1 MEHDLTLVFDGK
13 LPSMNEIINK
23 DRANKYIGAKLK
35 KEFSK
40 IVGCAFKQQAKG
52 IRFDTHVTVTVHVYE
67 ANLKRDDDNVLFGA
81 SKIILD
87 VLQTLGIIKNDS
99 PRWCHLVMERFQSVD
114 KKYRTVVYIDA

>member
-1 MEHDLTLVFDGK
+1 MKHDLTLVFDGK

-23 DRANKYIGAKLK
+23 DRANKYIGANLK
-35 KEFSK
+35 KSFSK
-40 IVGCAFKQQAKG
+40 IVGTVFKQQAKG
-52 IRFDTHVTVTVHVYE
+52 VSFDTHVTVTVHVYE

-99 PRWCHLVMERFQSVD
+99 PKWCHLVMERFQSMD

>member
-1 MEHDLTLVFDGK
+1 MEHDLTLVFDDK
-13 LPSMNEIINK
+13 LPSMNEIIDKN
-23 DRANKYIGAKLK
+23 RTNRYAGANLK
-35 KEFSK
+35 KSFSK
-40 IVGCAFKQQAKG
+40 IVGTVFKQQAKG

-87 VLQTLGIIKNDS
+87 VLQSLGIIKNDS
-99 PRWCHLVMERFQSVD
+99 PKWCHLVMERFQSID

>member
-13 LPSMNEIINK
+13 LPSMNEIIDKN
-23 DRANKYIGAKLK
+23 RTNRYAGANLK
-35 KEFSK
+35 KSCSK
-40 IVGCAFKQQAKG
+40 IVGTVFKQQAKG
-52 IRFDTHVTVTVHVYE
+52 ISFDTHVTVTIHVYE

-87 VLQTLGIIKNDS
+87 VLQTLGIIMNDS
-99 PRWCHLVMERFQSVD
+99 PRWCHLVMERFQSID

>member
-1 MEHDLTLVFDGK
+1 MEHDLTLVFNDK

-40 IVGCAFKQQAKG
+40 IVGTVFKQQAKG
-52 IRFDTHVTVTVHVYE
+52 IHFDTHVTVTVHVYE
-67 ANLKRDDDNVLFGA
+67 GNLKRDDDNVLFGA

-99 PRWCHLVMERFQSVD
+99 PKWCHLVMERFQSVD